1 MDDFETISLEKKEC
15 KICKQETGEELISCI
30 LREKFSSADNASPT
44 GQCKRKTADCG
55 LRTTD
60 CGPGIKG
67 RLWVKCRLQTK
78 SKTQAGVKC
87 RLSINCSHGRV

>member
-30 LREKFSSADNASPT
+30 LREKFSSADNVSPT
-44 GQCKRKTADCG
+44 GQCKTQTADCG

-78 SKTQAGVKC
+78 SKMQAGVKC
-87 RLSINCSHGRV
+87 RLSINCSRGRV